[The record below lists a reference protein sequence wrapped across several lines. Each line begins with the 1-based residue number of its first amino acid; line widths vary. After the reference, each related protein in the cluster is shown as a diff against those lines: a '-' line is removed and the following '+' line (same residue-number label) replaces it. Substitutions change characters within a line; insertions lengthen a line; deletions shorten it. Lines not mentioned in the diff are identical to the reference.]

1 MTPEA
6 FVGSGLLALGGL
18 AALTGTW
25 AVFHPRSTV
34 FGPVVWRGPRDR
46 PRAALT
52 FDDGPHPEYTERIGE
67 ILAREGVPATFFCV
81 GRCIERHPRI
91 ARELH
96 RAGHALQNH
105 SFSHGTGRHLF
116 HTDLLR
122 ADLQRCQDALVGIGS
137 DPPRYYRP
145 AVGIRNPVVHRAARE
160 VGLEVVTWTH
170 SARDGL
176 FALNGRRAERLAA
189 RAEPGSILALHDGA
203 LSARLTLR
211 EQTVRHLPELLRTLK
226 QRGLELV
233 RLDQLLTPA

>member
-1 MTPEA
+1 ML
-6 FVGSGLLALGGL
+6 GSGVLGLGGL
-18 AALTGTW
+18 AALTATW

-34 FGPVVWRGPRDR
+34 FGPVRWRGPRDR

-52 FDDGPHPEYTERIGE
+52 FDDGPHPEYTERIAA

-81 GRCIERHPRI
+81 GRCIEQNPRL

-96 RAGHALQNH
+96 RAGHELENH
-105 SFSHGTGRHLF
+105 SFSHDTGRHLF
-116 HTDLLR
+116 HADLLR

-137 DPPRYYRP
+137 APPRYYRP
-145 AVGIRNPVVHRAARE
+145 AVGVRNPVVHRAARE

-176 FALNGRRAERLAA
+176 VALNGRRAERLAA

-203 LSARLTLR
+203 LSPRRTLPER
-211 EQTVRHLPELLRTLK
+211 TVRHLPGLLRTLK
-226 QRGLELV
+226 RQGLQLV
-233 RLDQLLTPA
+233 TLDQLLRPS

>member
-6 FVGSGLLALGGL
+6 FVGSGLLGLGGL

-25 AVFHPRSTV
+25 AVLHPRSTV
-34 FGPVVWRGPRDR
+34 FGPVLWRGPRDR
-46 PRAALT
+46 PWAALT
-52 FDDGPHPEYTERIGE
+52 FDDGPHPEYTERIAE
-67 ILAREGVPATFFCV
+67 ILAKEGVPATFFCV
-81 GRCIERHPRI
+81 GRCIEQNPRI

-105 SFSHGTGRHLF
+105 SFSHDTGRHLF
-116 HTDLLR
+116 RADLLR

-137 DPPRYYRP
+137 APPRYYRP

-176 FALNGRRAERLAA
+176 FALSGRRAERLAA

-203 LSARLTLR
+203 LSARSTLR

-226 QRGLELV
+226 RQGLRMV
-233 RLDQLLTPA
+233 TLDQLLTPS